1 MITNGLTKP
10 FGSLTNR
17 NGSSERFPVP
27 LEISMVIARLFT
39 CIVFEVRKINV
50 VRIVMKVES
59 KLVRESDSKLVSFTW
74 DLGKSDAENNQSL
87 GQTLA
92 ENFKMYRIKGDDRL
106 IALSGGQSYHV
117 ISKPDDLLTLIAD
130 NLDVTVLKHGKS
142 NSRSLKKGCVA
153 CSLKAECFLS
163 CFESVEYVARQ
174 PVVTSDFRFVRPGE
188 TPGTEGNSILY
199 LGPEVE
205 FRDDLHFTN
214 LFLEQMNFNT
224 AGDRYK
230 AMAAKLV
237 VMLRNHFLGGKPAIV
252 VTANRSHAGKD
263 TVLDF
268 VKGSTPEV
276 TLTFGTTDW
285 ALENIF
291 MKAYRVDPNTGV
303 YNFAN
308 IRLDSKQQV
317 ASAFLERTL
326 TSSVVDCHSVK
337 LGHLRCPNNFVMLF
351 SINQGRFSEDMIN
364 RSLVINLSSGD
375 PEQRVSNI
383 ANPRHEFLP
392 KHIDE
397 IDAEFYG
404 MIKRWMDAGCP
415 EGTSVN
421 KSWTLCSRV
430 ISGILECNGIQC
442 DLTTEKTAILNS
454 QTEAIAWIGA
464 TILRQKGN
472 NDKHR
477 AKDLVETVR
486 YLGLVKTVCNG
497 SSSAQD
503 SQIARDLGVLLS
515 SYRDEMFV
523 HTDDEG
529 TVRFRLRKSD
539 KRERVEGDNPVATY
553 SFEKVVTDTADPL
566 DENPDGS
573 EREVDQEQIEEDC
586 LLAV

>member
-1 MITNGLTKP
+1 
-10 FGSLTNR
+10 
-17 NGSSERFPVP
+17 
-27 LEISMVIARLFT
+27 
-39 CIVFEVRKINV
+39 
-50 VRIVMKVES
+50 MKVDS

-74 DLGKSDAENNQSL
+74 DLEKSDAENNQSL

-92 ENFKMYRIKGDDRL
+92 ENFKMYRIKGPDRL
-106 IALSGGQSYHV
+106 IALSEGQSYHE
-117 ISKPDDLLTLIAD
+117 ISKPDDLYTLIAD
-130 NLDVTVLKHGKS
+130 NLDVTVLKHGKTR
-142 NSRSLKKGCVA
+142 SRSLRKGFVA

-163 CFESVEYVARQ
+163 CFESVGYVTRQ
-174 PVVTSDFRFVRPGE
+174 PVVTSNFRFVSPGE
-188 TPGTEGNSILY
+188 TPGTEGNDILY

-205 FRDDLHFTN
+205 FRDDLHFTD
-214 LFLEQMNFNT
+214 LFLEQMNFKT

-285 ALENIF
+285 ALENNF
-291 MKAYRVDPNTGV
+291 MEAYRVAPDTGV

-308 IRLDSKQQV
+308 IRLVGKQQV

-326 TSSVVDCHSVK
+326 TSSVVDCQSVK

-375 PEQRVSNI
+375 QKQRVSNI
-383 ANPRHEFLP
+383 VNPRYEFLP
-392 KHIDE
+392 KHINE

-421 KSWTLCSRV
+421 KSWTFCSRV

-442 DLTTEKTAILNS
+442 DLTTEKTANLNP

-464 TILRQKGN
+464 TILRKTGN
-472 NDKHR
+472 NNKHR
-477 AKDLVETVR
+477 ARDLVKTVHS
-486 YLGLVKTVCNG
+486 LGLAKTVCNG
-497 SSSAQD
+497 VVPSNEK
-503 SQIARDLGVLLS
+503 QIARDLGALLS
-515 SYRDEMFV
+515 NYRDEIFDYS
-523 HTDDEG
+523 DDE
-529 TVRFRLRKSD
+529 VKLKFRLLKSE
-539 KRERVEGDNPVATY
+539 KRERVGKDNGVATY
-553 SFEKVVTDTADPL
+553 TFENLMTDTANSL
-566 DENPDGS
+566 DENPDGC
-573 EREVDQEQIEEDC
+573 EKEVNQEQIEVDC